1 MAILQGPNGEL
12 AGRSRSRALSPLR
25 HTMAV
30 SNKERNS
37 EEPPHSGS
45 SLASAAQSG
54 GNASLGI
61 TYGATVLVF
70 VGLGWWL
77 DDRFGTSP
85 WLLIVGML
93 LGSVGGIV
101 SLVKKVPPVGG
112 GSTDKAGPQKNNTDT

>member
-1 MAILQGPNGEL
+1 
-12 AGRSRSRALSPLR
+12 
-25 HTMAV
+25 MAV
-30 SNKERNS
+30 SNKERNGK
-37 EEPPHSGS
+37 ES
-45 SLASAAQSG
+45 SQSG
-54 GNASLGI
+54 GSLSSAVSNSGNASLGI

-101 SLVKKVPPVGG
+101 SLVKKVPPAGG
-112 GSTDKAGPQKNNTDT
+112 GSTNKEGSQKNNTDT

>member
-1 MAILQGPNGEL
+1 MAILQGPCGEFV
-12 AGRSRSRALSPLR
+12 GRDRSSALSPMRL
-25 HTMAV
+25 TMEV
-30 SNKERNS
+30 SNKERKGDEQSNS
-37 EEPPHSGS
+37 DRAPS
-45 SLASAAQSG
+45 SAVQSG

-61 TYGATVLVF
+61 TFGATVLVF
-70 VGLGWWL
+70 VGFGWWL

-112 GSTDKAGPQKNNTDT
+112 RPKKKEGSQKNIDI

>member
-37 EEPPHSGS
+37 GESPHSGR
-45 SLASAAQSG
+45 SLMSAAQG

-61 TYGATVLVF
+61 TYGVTVLVF

-101 SLVKKVPPVGG
+101 SLVKKVPPAGG
-112 GSTDKAGPQKNNTDT
+112 GSTNKEDSQKNNTDL

>member
-12 AGRSRSRALSPLR
+12 AGRSRSRALSSLR

-30 SNKERNS
+30 SNKERSS

-85 WLLIVGML
+85 WLLIVGLL

-112 GSTDKAGPQKNNTDT
+112 GSTDKEGSQKNNTDT